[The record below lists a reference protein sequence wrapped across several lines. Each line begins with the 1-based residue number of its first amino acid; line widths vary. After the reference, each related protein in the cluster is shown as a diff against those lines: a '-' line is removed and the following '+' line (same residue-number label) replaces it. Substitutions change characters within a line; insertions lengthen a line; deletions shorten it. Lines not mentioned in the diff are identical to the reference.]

1 MHDPKRTAG
10 SRPHDQRGFTLIE
23 LMVVIGII
31 AIVAQVAMLN
41 MGALIPAAILKST
54 TRQFLAQLDF
64 LRSEARLQGKI
75 YEMEVD
81 LKNDRW
87 RAVLPPEDRLV
98 GDLREQRKS
107 IPLEWSDIDKRC
119 DIAAWAIAGGDIQ
132 RDDTFK
138 IRFDENGFTAD
149 QTIVFTLK
157 EEGSLLVWSVQIRGL
172 TGRSEVIIDRDGKPH
187 FHDVVEEAAF

>member
-1 MHDPKRTAG
+1 MHDQ
-10 SRPHDQRGFTLIE
+10 RPDQRGFTLIE

-31 AIVAQVAMLN
+31 AVVAQIAMLN

-54 TRQFLAQLDF
+54 TRQFLSQLDF

-81 LKNDRW
+81 IKNDRW

-107 IPLEWSDIDKRC
+107 IPLEWSDIDPRC
-119 DIAAWAIAGGDIQ
+119 DIVAWGISGGEVQ
-132 RDDTFK
+132 RDGAFK

-149 QTIVFTLK
+149 QTVVFALK
-157 EEGSLLVWSVQIRGL
+157 EEGNLLVWSVQVRGL
-172 TGRSEVIIDRDGKPH
+172 TGRTEVVVDRDGKPH
-187 FHDVVEEAAF
+187 YHSIVEEGAF